1 MRSHVTRAGVV
12 GVAFTLAA
20 CTGSGQDGEPS
31 HSSAGSTETTSTS
44 ASVTNTPP
52 LPLVTFDPCDVI
64 EDALLTQFGLDP
76 SSKTRNDSRIGKEDI
91 VACNIMSKERAV
103 GIIAQNTPWN
113 AIPLEVPAEPMTI
126 NGREALYVPDAL
138 SDDSCALLMRT
149 DFGAVI
155 IDTFPRRGGDY
166 GAGPSVHAC
175 DGIVDMAEAIEPLI
189 GS

>member
-1 MRSHVTRAGVV
+1 MAATSVLPF
-12 GVAFTLAA
+12 VA
-20 CTGSGQDGEPS
+20 
-31 HSSAGSTETTSTS
+31 
-44 ASVTNTPP
+44 
-52 LPLVTFDPCDVI
+52 FDPCDAI
-64 EDALLTQFGLDP
+64 EDALLLTFGLEP
-76 SSKTRNDSRIGKEDI
+76 AKKRENDSTIGDQHI
-91 VACNIMSKERAV
+91 VTCNVMGNQRSV
-103 GIIAQNTPWN
+103 SFIAQNTPWN